1 PYAPM
6 RAATLLSMQTREAG
20 GLLALAAELV
30 RLDNAA
36 VVVDVLGRH
45 VALTRFLNRGDKK
58 LALPA
63 EGYDRCVGA
72 LYDPDHRNQ
81 LERQLRA
88 TNQQRQRITA
98 DAADDARVGFVL
110 GVVDESAVGKEILDE
125 TGA

>member
-1 PYAPM
+1 
-6 RAATLLSMQTREAG
+6 
-20 GLLALAAELV
+20 
-30 RLDNAA
+30 
-36 VVVDVLGRH
+36 
-45 VALTRFLNRGDKK
+45 LNRGDKK

-125 TGA
+125 TGAGRSAVFVWNVIARSSIDVAGPAIDAFIFSGYVAADAP